1 MTTSAVVKD
10 NQQPDLTVRQGMPW
24 QTLLTFLLA
33 LAFVVLSL
41 WLRLRDLG
49 LPFDR
54 DSYDE
59 GVYWQTLRALSA
71 GHPLYSATFYA
82 QPPMFV
88 LSIFP
93 IYQLF
98 GQTLWAA
105 RFGVVLL
112 SLAGLLGAYLAG
124 RVLSGRVGALAALLL
139 LAVNPLYLA
148 ESQILQADA
157 SSVALSLLS
166 VGLAYLWWERPDGLM
181 GLCMA
186 VLCAVTLALAIFS
199 KLLVISTFVPVGLLL
214 VAHLSRIF
222 RQPNTTGQSRLV
234 RSRSLIA
241 GVIAFVIATLF
252 IFLPFLGSSHELWQG
267 MVALHNVA
275 DAQSKAT
282 QQTGLALLLPQR
294 HNLDML
300 RPTLFSLT
308 GIAALY
314 GTLTALVRRDWRVLP
329 LLVWLLV
336 TLFVLLRQAPLF
348 PHHLVALV
356 PPLALLAIMGIA
368 PLPGKLTINRK
379 QLLTLTS
386 SMTALALLLIL
397 VIAGTDFQTSRTHL
411 YLVRMTGAGL
421 DASNQSVAQ
430 DLQNVTTP
438 DQLVVTDAQFIAAL
452 AERNTPPDLVDTSA
466 VRINAGS
473 VTADQLIKG
482 AEQPKVQAVLFYTG
496 RINKLPTFYTW
507 VTQHFHLVRNYGNGK
522 ELWTKV

>member
-1 MTTSAVVKD
+1 MATSAVVKD
-10 NQQPDLTVRQGMPW
+10 NQQPDLATRQGTGW
-24 QTLLTFLLA
+24 QSLLTLLLA
-33 LAFVVLSL
+33 LAFVALSL

-93 IYQLF
+93 TYLLF

-124 RVLSGRVGALAALLL
+124 RVLAGRVGALAALLL

-166 VGLAYLWWERPDGLM
+166 VGLAYLWWEKPDGLV
-181 GLCMA
+181 GICIA
-186 VLCAVTLALAIFS
+186 DLCAVTLALALFS
-199 KLLVISTFVPVGLLL
+199 KLLVVSTLVPVGLLL
-214 VAHLSRIF
+214 VAHLWRVL
-222 RQPNTTGQSRLV
+222 RQPDAGGQSRLI

-241 GVIAFVIATLF
+241 GVVVFVIVTLL

-275 DAQSKAT
+275 DAQSKST
-282 QQTGLALLLPQR
+282 HQSGLALLVPQR

-300 RPTLFSLT
+300 RPVLFSIT
-308 GIAALY
+308 GVAALY
-314 GTLTALVRRDWRVLP
+314 GTIAALLRRDWRVLP
-329 LLVWLLV
+329 LLAWLLV

-356 PPLALLAIMGIA
+356 PPLILLAIMGIA
-368 PLPGKLTINRK
+368 PLPGKLALNR
-379 QLLTLTS
+379 QHLLTLTNGI
-386 SMTALALLLIL
+386 TALALLLALI
-397 VIAGTDFQTSRTHL
+397 IAGTDLQASRTHL
-411 YLVRMTGAGL
+411 YQVRMAGANL
-421 DASNQSVAQ
+421 DATNQSVAH
-430 DLQNVTTP
+430 DLQNVTTS
-438 DQLVVTDAQFIAAL
+438 DQMVVTDAQFIAAL
-452 AERNTPPDLVDTSA
+452 AERNTPPDLVDTSS

-473 VTADQLIKG
+473 VTANQLIKD
-482 AEQPKVQAVLFYTG
+482 AEQPHVQAVLFYTG
-496 RINKLPTFYTW
+496 RINKLPTFYSW
-507 VTQHFHLVRNYGNGK
+507 VTQHFRLVHSYGNGK
-522 ELWTKV
+522 ELWVKV